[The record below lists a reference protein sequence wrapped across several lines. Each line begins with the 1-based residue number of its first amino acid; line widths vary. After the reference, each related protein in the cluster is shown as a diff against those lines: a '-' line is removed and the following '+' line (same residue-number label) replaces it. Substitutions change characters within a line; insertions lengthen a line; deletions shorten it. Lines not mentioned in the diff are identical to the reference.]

1 MAYSCKIRVGNPH
14 FTLSKTNSFRGNYS
28 LHILHLLEPS
38 QKVQYETFFIYP
50 FYLLLFLAGDYN
62 WRDNFNVDVVYKVC
76 YICHEKF
83 LGLHQLTKHL
93 RLHREIDFDCLV
105 CSKKLSS
112 GFLLHEHMRY
122 HYNTKEITLT
132 ETETNK
138 TGHNSNTG

>member
-1 MAYSCKIRVGNPH
+1 MEYSCKIRVGNPH
-14 FTLSKTNSFRGNYS
+14 FTLSKTTFATYIAS
-28 LHILHLLEPS
+28 LRTISEGSIWDIL
-38 QKVQYETFFIYP
+38 
-50 FYLLLFLAGDYN
+50 YLSILSSSFLAGDYN

-76 YICHEKF
+76 YICREKF

-105 CSKKLSS
+105 CSKKLPS

-138 TGHNSNTG
+138 TGHNSSTG